1 MPRLSALSEAT
12 HYDILYLAH
21 LQKNVGDKEAQEN
34 FVLTLS
40 LGRGGGGTQIL
51 ILAKHDDLQCK
62 F

>member
-1 MPRLSALSEAT
+1 MMPRLSALSEAT

-40 LGRGGGGTQIL
+40 LGRGAGGP
-51 ILAKHDDLQCK
+51 KY
-62 F
+62 